1 MPTSAF
7 LWGLQFSFLGPVLS
21 LLLVNLFGASTA
33 EVGWVLGIYNAGGFV
48 ASLVVPAYADRK
60 HDYLRPM
67 LLAGLLTV
75 ALAAVLAFA
84 ANLSMVTVALVALGG
99 PAGVG
104 SSLLFAQ
111 LRHTGHAA
119 AQIVNTRA
127 LISLAWVAGPPL
139 ATVIMSALGDRAI
152 LAAIALIAVAN
163 IATTVVMIR
172 SGQGVVLDSDAPAA
186 EPDPVAGGRGGVAL
200 VMAAFVLLQATNA
213 TAMTMMTV
221 YVSQTVALDV
231 VWAGLALGLA
241 AGLEVPALLL
251 IGRLSDRFSA
261 LGLVATSCVAGAGY
275 YLALAFVTSPVEL
288 LALQLLN
295 AWSFAGVAGVGLPLF
310 QQLIPRPGL
319 ATGLY
324 ANTRRI
330 GAILSGPII
339 ALGSLSPA
347 LGQRGI
353 FIACAVI
360 TMLGLAVIAI
370 LWFAGRRRTAVA

>member
-1 MPTSAF
+1 VSRALSRILVPTSAF

-139 ATVIMSALGDRAI
+139 ATVIMSA
-152 LAAIALIAVAN
+152 
-163 IATTVVMIR
+163 
-172 SGQGVVLDSDAPAA
+172 
-186 EPDPVAGGRGGVAL
+186 PVSYTHL
-200 VMAAFVLLQATNA
+200 TLPTN
-213 TAMTMMTV
+213 
-221 YVSQTVALDV
+221 
-231 VWAGLALGLA
+231 
-241 AGLEVPALLL
+241 
-251 IGRLSDRFSA
+251 
-261 LGLVATSCVAGAGY
+261 
-275 YLALAFVTSPVEL
+275 
-288 LALQLLN
+288 
-295 AWSFAGVAGVGLPLF
+295 
-310 QQLIPRPGL
+310 
-319 ATGLY
+319 
-324 ANTRRI
+324 
-330 GAILSGPII
+330 
-339 ALGSLSPA
+339 
-347 LGQRGI
+347 
-353 FIACAVI
+353 
-360 TMLGLAVIAI
+360 
-370 LWFAGRRRTAVA
+370 